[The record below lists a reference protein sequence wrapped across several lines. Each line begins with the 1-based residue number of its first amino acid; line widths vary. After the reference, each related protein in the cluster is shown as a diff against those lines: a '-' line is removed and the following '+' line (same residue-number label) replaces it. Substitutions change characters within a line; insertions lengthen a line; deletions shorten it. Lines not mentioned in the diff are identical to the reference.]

1 MNTSDSRMKSYQD
14 LIVWRKGIDL
24 VEEIYSLTMY
34 LPKSEKYGLIPQM
47 RRSAISI
54 PANIAEG
61 WGRKSTGNFIQYLNI
76 SSGSLAELMTQLE
89 IIKRLKLVDLS
100 EITKSESLGIEI
112 SKMLFVLIKNLEKL
126 TRV

>member
-34 LPKSEKYGLIPQM
+34 LPNSEKFGLIPQM

-112 SKMLFVLIKNLEKL
+112 SKMLFVLIKNLEKRA
-126 TRV
+126 RV

>member
-1 MNTSDSRMKSYQD
+1 MNTGDSRMKSYQD

-34 LPKSEKYGLIPQM
+34 LPNSEKFGLIPQM

-89 IIKRLKLVDLS
+89 IIKRLKLVDIS

-112 SKMLFVLIKNLEKL
+112 SKMLFVLIKNLEKRA
-126 TRV
+126 RV

>member
-24 VEEIYSLTMY
+24 VEKIYSLTMY
-34 LPKSEKYGLIPQM
+34 LPNSEKYGLIPQM

-89 IIKRLKLVDLS
+89 IVKRLKLVEIS

-112 SKMLFVLIKNLEKL
+112 SKMLFVLIKNLEKRA
-126 TRV
+126 RV

>member
-34 LPKSEKYGLIPQM
+34 LPNSEKFGLIPQM

-112 SKMLFVLIKNLEKL
+112 SKMLFVLIKNLEKR

>member
-34 LPKSEKYGLIPQM
+34 LPNSEKYGLIPQM

-89 IIKRLKLVDLS
+89 IIKRLKLVDIS

-112 SKMLFVLIKNLEKL
+112 SKMLFVLIKNLEKRA
-126 TRV
+126 RV

>member
-34 LPKSEKYGLIPQM
+34 LPNSEKYGLIPQM

-112 SKMLFVLIKNLEKL
+112 SKMLFVLIKNLEKRA
-126 TRV
+126 RV

>member
-34 LPKSEKYGLIPQM
+34 LPNSEKFGLIPQM

-89 IIKRLKLVDLS
+89 IVKRLKLVDIS

-112 SKMLFVLIKNLEKL
+112 SKMLFVLIKNLEKR

>member
-34 LPKSEKYGLIPQM
+34 LPNSEKYGLIPQM

-112 SKMLFVLIKNLEKL
+112 SKMLFVLIKNLEKR

>member
-34 LPKSEKYGLIPQM
+34 LPNSEKYGLIPQM

-89 IIKRLKLVDLS
+89 IVKRLKLVEIS
-100 EITKSESLGIEI
+100 EITKS
-112 SKMLFVLIKNLEKL
+112 
-126 TRV
+126 

>member
-34 LPKSEKYGLIPQM
+34 LPNSEKYGLIPQM

-89 IIKRLKLVDLS
+89 IVKRLKLVDIS

-112 SKMLFVLIKNLEKL
+112 SKMLFVLIKNLEKRA
-126 TRV
+126 RV

>member
-1 MNTSDSRMKSYQD
+1 MNTGDSRMKSYQD

-24 VEEIYSLTMY
+24 VEEIFSLTMY
-34 LPKSEKYGLIPQM
+34 LPNSQKFGLIPQM

-112 SKMLFVLIKNLEKL
+112 SKMLFVLIKNLEKR

>member
-34 LPKSEKYGLIPQM
+34 LPNSEKYGLIPQM

-89 IIKRLKLVDLS
+89 IVKRLKLVDLS

-112 SKMLFVLIKNLEKL
+112 SKMLFVLIKNLEKR

>member
-34 LPKSEKYGLIPQM
+34 LPNSEKYGLIPQM

-89 IIKRLKLVDLS
+89 IVKRLKLVEIS

-112 SKMLFVLIKNLEKL
+112 SKMLFVLIKNLEKRA
-126 TRV
+126 RV

>member
-34 LPKSEKYGLIPQM
+34 LPNSEKYGLIPQM

-89 IIKRLKLVDLS
+89 IVKRLKLVDIS

-112 SKMLFVLIKNLEKL
+112 SKMLFVLIKNLEKR

>member
-1 MNTSDSRMKSYQD
+1 MNTGDSRMKSYQD

-34 LPKSEKYGLIPQM
+34 LPNSEKFGLIPQM

-112 SKMLFVLIKNLEKL
+112 SKMLFVLIKNLEKRA
-126 TRV
+126 RV

>member
-1 MNTSDSRMKSYQD
+1 MNTSVSRMKSYQD
-14 LIVWRKGIDL
+14 LIVWPKGIDL

-34 LPKSEKYGLIPQM
+34 LPNSEKYGLIPQM
-47 RRSAISI
+47 RRSAISF

-89 IIKRLKLVDLS
+89 IVKRLKLVDIS
-100 EITKSESLGIEI
+100 EITKIESLGIEI
-112 SKMLFVLIKNLEKL
+112 SKMLFVLIKNLEKRA
-126 TRV
+126 RV